1 MGKGK
6 KQRGRWGVEEEKKTV
21 ERGKKKGNEE
31 PGSPRADGER
41 EKDLLGLINRRQ
53 KVIYF
58 VYVLKV
64 RRIVWNPKPSYLKNE
79 GLLLSYKYQQL
90 PLSQFI

>member
-1 MGKGK
+1 MK
-6 KQRGRWGVEEEKKTV
+6 KRKRQWKEE
-21 ERGKKKGNEE
+21 KKKGNEE

-64 RRIVWNPKPSYLKNE
+64 RRIIWNPKPSYLKNE

-90 PLSQFI
+90 PLPQFI